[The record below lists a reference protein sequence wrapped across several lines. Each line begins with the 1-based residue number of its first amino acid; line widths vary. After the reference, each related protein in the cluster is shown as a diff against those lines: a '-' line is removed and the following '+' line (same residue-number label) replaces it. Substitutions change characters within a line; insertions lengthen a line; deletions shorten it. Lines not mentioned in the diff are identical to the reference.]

1 MFRRNSKWPVPSLR
15 RSVRPRETVSSV
27 RLSGIQ
33 PEPLSRLGLPR
44 EKTSISSPREVVAR
58 QQPPVFLMD
67 LRQTTP
73 PPPHRPDSGKTTFSR
88 RFPISL
94 PAKLWVGSVRAS
106 ILAWQKRFSHRVG
119 PQVFRRRP
127 AVTAWN
133 RRFLQPPLKWDWIEI
148 QTANSGVRELG
159 RNSHLHLRMQGR
171 AKF

>member
-15 RSVRPRETVSSV
+15 RSVRPLGNGKQREVERYPAGTA
-27 RLSGIQ
+27 Q
-33 PEPLSRLGLPR
+33 PTRIAAG
-44 EKTSISSPREVVAR
+44 KTSISSRREVVAR

-88 RFPISL
+88 RFPLSR

-106 ILAWQKRFSHRVG
+106 MLAWQKRFSHRVG

-159 RNSHLHLRMQGR
+159 RNSHLHLRIQGR